1 MTGKQK
7 TSLVKSTCVFTN
19 ADRTLFISRSSSN
32 NCSFRAGAFS
42 YLLPHWLLCAGEKSC
57 HLNKLI
63 CCHCYVGFKYLLYLV
78 STLTLTVSTHNS
90 GMFFVV
96 FFSCEILKQTKIIII
111 NNNNLLSLLHL
122 TWLIAYCIS
131 MHICLPLLHRR
142 CLFTCLLN
150 FFKSVRWYNWSL
162 WR

>member
-19 ADRTLFISRSSSN
+19 ADPTLFISRSSSN

-57 HLNKLI
+57 HLKKLI

-78 STLTLTVSTHNS
+78 STLTLTVSTHTV
-90 GMFFVV
+90 GCFFVV
-96 FFSCEILKQTKIIII
+96 FFHAKFKKQTKIII
-111 NNNNLLSLLHL
+111 NDNNNLLSL
-122 TWLIAYCIS
+122 YCI
-131 MHICLPLLHRR
+131 
-142 CLFTCLLN
+142 
-150 FFKSVRWYNWSL
+150 
-162 WR
+162 

>member
-1 MTGKQK
+1 M
-7 TSLVKSTCVFTN
+7 LNHLDLILKSTPSIKFYGKFEAERKRRLCSRGKESENDEWQGNRKRLSSNQHVFSLMLTP
-19 ADRTLFISRSSSN
+19 TLFISRSSSN

-90 GMFFVV
+90 GMFLG
-96 FFSCEILKQTKIIII
+96 FFSCKILKQTKIII
-111 NNNNLLSLLHL
+111 NNNKNLLSF
-122 TWLIAYCIS
+122 YCI
-131 MHICLPLLHRR
+131 
-142 CLFTCLLN
+142 
-150 FFKSVRWYNWSL
+150 
-162 WR
+162 